1 MRTSSTNGP
10 APKRTPTNRRATGS
24 PDVLDLEE
32 LLVVLSAVRKGDFSV
47 RMPGSKTGLAGKI
60 ADTLN
65 EIVERNQQMAH
76 EFERVSLA
84 VGKEGRITERANVSG
99 ARGAWAASVSS
110 VNTLIGD
117 LVQPTSEVARVIGAV
132 AKGDLSQTMAL
143 DIEGRPLLGSSSA
156 SARR

>member
-1 MRTSSTNGP
+1 MRTPPSNTNGP
-10 APKRTPTNRRATGS
+10 ASKRTPTNRVAAGP
-24 PDVLDLEE
+24 PDVLDLDE
-32 LLVVLSAVRKGDFSV
+32 LLTVLSAVRKGDFSV

-65 EIVERNQQMAH
+65 EIVERNQHMAH

-84 VGKEGRITERANVSG
+84 VGKEGRITQRANLSG
-99 ARGAWAASVSS
+99 AGGAWAASVSS

-132 AKGDLSQTMAL
+132 A
-143 DIEGRPLLGSSSA
+143 
-156 SARR
+156 